1 MIFLQIIGM
10 LIASVIVSAIVTPF
24 LQYAFKLTEG
34 QKNSYSDSFKICF
47 YANFI
52 SFVVAYVL
60 PLIITS
66 SSIDWIWDG
75 LGSIIG
81 LGAFTY
87 LIAKELGDLKRS
99 LLIALLLQA
108 LTFLFALAV
117 AAVLVVI
124 GIGTIVVSG

>member
-1 MIFLQIIGM
+1 MIFVQIIGL
-10 LIASVIVSAIVTPF
+10 LIASVIVSAILTPF

-52 SFVVAYVL
+52 SFIVAYVL
-60 PLIITS
+60 PLVVTN
-66 SSIDWIWDG
+66 SSIDWIWNG

-99 LLIALLLQA
+99 LLISLLLQG

-124 GIGTIVVSG
+124 GIGTLVVTG

>member
-1 MIFLQIIGM
+1 MEIICCKKRSEPSELRG
-10 LIASVIVSAIVTPF
+10 VP
-24 LQYAFKLTEG
+24 TE
-34 QKNSYSDSFKICF
+34 NLLPYSEDSFKICF

-52 SFVVAYVL
+52 SFIVAYVL
-60 PLIITS
+60 PLVIKN

-124 GIGTIVVSG
+124 GIGAIVVSS

>member
-10 LIASVIVSAIVTPF
+10 LIASVIVSAILTPF

-52 SFVVAYVL
+52 SFVVAYVF

-108 LTFLFALAV
+108 LSFLFVLAV
-117 AAVLVVI
+117 VAVLVVI
-124 GIGTIVVSG
+124 GIGTIVVSS

>member
-10 LIASVIVSAIVTPF
+10 LIASAIISVILTPF

-34 QKNSYSDSFKICF
+34 QKNNFSDSFKICF

-52 SFVVAYVL
+52 SFVIAYVL
-60 PLIITS
+60 QLIITS
-66 SSIDWIWDG
+66 SSVDWMWDG

-99 LLIALLLQA
+99 FLIALLLQG
-108 LTFLFALAV
+108 LTFLFFLAV
-117 AAVLVVI
+117 AILIVAI
-124 GIGTIVVSG
+124 GLGAAVVSS